1 MGGDLPPMS
10 VTQKQNKMS
19 TILKPTQT
27 AEGNA
32 QVSNLTRSQRLPKD
46 NYIVR
51 CKKSTAEVSKTSGK
65 PMIKMVWEIARP
77 DSIEINGKPTAIAG
91 IELKPNYLVCH
102 TDPADAKKNERLF
115 NTQVMFGIEPGV
127 DVDDLEPYAKAFEGK
142 VANAICGA
150 EEYVQRKDLT
160 DAEIAAGKTPQ
171 EAEPIRMEDGT
182 EVKGY
187 NCVLIQLL
195 EASSVQLP
203 PRNEVM

>member
-1 MGGDLPPMS
+1 MS
-10 VTQKQNKMS
+10 N
-19 TILKPTQT
+19 ILKPTQT

-51 CKKSTAEVSKTSGK
+51 CKKATAEVSKTSNK
-65 PMIKMVWEIARP
+65 PMIKMIWEIARP
-77 DSIEINGKPTAIAG
+77 DQIEIGGKPVSIAG
-91 IELKPNYLVCH
+91 IELKPQYLVCH
-102 TDPADAKKNERLF
+102 EDNVNKSRGLF
-115 NTQVMFGIEPGV
+115 AIQAMFGIEQGV
-127 DVDDLEPYAKAFEGK
+127 DLDDLETHAKEFEGK

-187 NCVLIQLL
+187 NCVLVQLL